1 MTKKVNISEIK
12 ENPKNPRVIKG
23 YKFEKLVK
31 SIKDFP
37 KMLELRPIVVNEE
50 NIILGGNMR
59 YKAAVEA
66 GLKEVY
72 IVQAKDLSKKQQEEF
87 IIKDNSSFGEWDW
100 DLLANEW
107 EVKELSE
114 WGLDLPKIY
123 FDEDKEP
130 EIDKD
135 IFDQELDTYI
145 NAKIKQIVLYL
156 NSEDYEKAI
165 NDLEI
170 IRTKDLSKKQQEEFI
185 IKDNSSFG
193 EWDWDLLANEW
204 EVKEL
209 SEWGLDLPK
218 IYFDEDKEPE
228 IDKDIFDQELDTY
241 INAKIKQIVLYL
253 NSEDYE
259 KAINDLEI
267 IRTKEN
273 LNDNTE
279 VFKFLIDK
287 YGL

>member
-1 MTKKVNISEIK
+1 MTKKVHISKIQ
-12 ENPKNPRVIKG
+12 ENKKNPRLIKG

-37 KMLELRPIVVNEE
+37 KMMELRPIIVNEQ

-66 GLKEVY
+66 GLKEVF
-72 IVQAKDLSKKQQEEF
+72 IVQAKDLTEKQQEEF

-130 EIDKD
+130 DIDKD
-135 IFDQELDTYI
+135 IFSDQLDTYI
-145 NAKIKQIVLYL
+145 NAKIKQITLYFD
-156 NSEDYEKAI
+156 SEDYEKAI
-165 NDLEI
+165 NDLQT
-170 IRTKDLSKKQQEEFI
+170 IRE
-185 IKDNSSFG
+185 
-193 EWDWDLLANEW
+193 
-204 EVKEL
+204 KEK
-209 SEWGLDLPK
+209 LD
-218 IYFDEDKEPE
+218 
-228 IDKDIFDQELDTY
+228 
-241 INAKIKQIVLYL
+241 
-253 NSEDYE
+253 
-259 KAINDLEI
+259 
-267 IRTKEN
+267 
-273 LNDNTE
+273 DNTQ
-279 VFKFLIDK
+279 VFNFLIKK

>member
-12 ENPKNPRVIKG
+12 ENKKNPRLIKG

-37 KMLELRPIVVNEE
+37 KMLELRPIVVNEQ
-50 NIILGGNMR
+50 NVILGGNMR

-66 GLKEVY
+66 GLTEVY
-72 IVQAKDLSKKQQEEF
+72 IVQAKDLSKKQQDEF

-107 EVKELSE
+107 EIKELSE

-135 IFDQELDTYI
+135 IFDQELDIYI
-145 NAKIKQIVLYL
+145 NAKIKQIVLYFD
-156 NSEDYEKAI
+156 NDEYEKTI
-165 NDLEI
+165 
-170 IRTKDLSKKQQEEFI
+170 
-185 IKDNSSFG
+185 
-193 EWDWDLLANEW
+193 
-204 EVKEL
+204 
-209 SEWGLDLPK
+209 
-218 IYFDEDKEPE
+218 
-228 IDKDIFDQELDTY
+228 
-241 INAKIKQIVLYL
+241 
-253 NSEDYE
+253 E
-259 KAINDLEI
+259 KLGI

-273 LNDNTE
+273 LKDNTE
-279 VFKFLIDK
+279 VFKFLLQQYK
-287 YGL
+287 

>member
-1 MTKKVNISEIK
+1 MTKKVHISKIQ
-12 ENPKNPRVIKG
+12 ENKKTPRVIKG

-37 KMLELRPIVVNEE
+37 KMMELRPIIVNEQ

-66 GLKEVY
+66 GLKEVF
-72 IVQAKDLSKKQQEEF
+72 IVQAKDLTEKQQEEF

-130 EIDKD
+130 DIDKD
-135 IFDQELDTYI
+135 IFSDQLDTYI
-145 NAKIKQIVLYL
+145 NAKIKQITLYFD
-156 NSEDYEKAI
+156 SEDYEKAI
-165 NDLEI
+165 NDLQT
-170 IRTKDLSKKQQEEFI
+170 IRE
-185 IKDNSSFG
+185 
-193 EWDWDLLANEW
+193 
-204 EVKEL
+204 KEK
-209 SEWGLDLPK
+209 LD
-218 IYFDEDKEPE
+218 
-228 IDKDIFDQELDTY
+228 
-241 INAKIKQIVLYL
+241 
-253 NSEDYE
+253 
-259 KAINDLEI
+259 
-267 IRTKEN
+267 
-273 LNDNTE
+273 DNTQ
-279 VFKFLIDK
+279 VFNFLIKK

>member
-1 MTKKVNISEIK
+1 MTKKVHISKIQ
-12 ENPKNPRVIKG
+12 ENKKNPRVIKG

-37 KMLELRPIVVNEE
+37 KMMELRPIIVNEQ

-66 GLKEVY
+66 GLKEVF
-72 IVQAKDLSKKQQEEF
+72 IVQAKDLTERQQEEF

-130 EIDKD
+130 DIDKD
-135 IFDQELDTYI
+135 IFSDQLDTYI
-145 NAKIKQIVLYL
+145 NAKIKQITLYFD
-156 NSEDYEKAI
+156 SEDYEKAI
-165 NDLEI
+165 NDLQT
-170 IRTKDLSKKQQEEFI
+170 IRE
-185 IKDNSSFG
+185 
-193 EWDWDLLANEW
+193 
-204 EVKEL
+204 KEK
-209 SEWGLDLPK
+209 LD
-218 IYFDEDKEPE
+218 
-228 IDKDIFDQELDTY
+228 
-241 INAKIKQIVLYL
+241 
-253 NSEDYE
+253 
-259 KAINDLEI
+259 
-267 IRTKEN
+267 
-273 LNDNTE
+273 DNTQ
-279 VFKFLIDK
+279 VFNFLIKK

>member
-1 MTKKVNISEIK
+1 MTKKVHISKIK
-12 ENPKNPRVIKG
+12 ENKKNPRVIKG

-37 KMLELRPIVVNEE
+37 KMMELRPIIVNDQ

-66 GLKEVY
+66 GLNEVF
-72 IVQAKDLSKKQQEEF
+72 IVQAKNLTPKQQEEF

-100 DLLANEW
+100 DILANEW
-107 EVKELSE
+107 EIKELSD

-135 IFDQELDTYI
+135 IFDHELDTYI
-145 NAKIKQIVLYL
+145 NAKIKQITLYF
-156 NSEDYEKAI
+156 NAEDYEKAI
-165 NDLEI
+165 EDLQT
-170 IRTKDLSKKQQEEFI
+170 IRD
-185 IKDNSSFG
+185 
-193 EWDWDLLANEW
+193 
-204 EVKEL
+204 
-209 SEWGLDLPK
+209 
-218 IYFDEDKEPE
+218 
-228 IDKDIFDQELDTY
+228 
-241 INAKIKQIVLYL
+241 
-253 NSEDYE
+253 
-259 KAINDLEI
+259 
-267 IRTKEN
+267 KEN
-273 LNDNTE
+273 LEDNTQ